1 MSQHKTKN
9 NMKPIINTT
18 NVKSNDEQNAKTGSQ
33 EKGVIALSRRSKAG
47 ENDASQQGVG

>member
-1 MSQHKTKN
+1 MYIKTKN
-9 NMKPIINTT
+9 NIKSTINT
-18 NVKSNDEQNAKTGSQ
+18 NVKSNDEKIMQKTGSQ